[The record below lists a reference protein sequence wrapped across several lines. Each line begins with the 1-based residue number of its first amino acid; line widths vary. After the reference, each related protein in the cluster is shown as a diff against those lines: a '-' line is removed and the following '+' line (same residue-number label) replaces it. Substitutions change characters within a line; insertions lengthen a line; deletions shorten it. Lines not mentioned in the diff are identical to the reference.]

1 MKSQH
6 IELTNEIIELK
17 KDKNKIIEAIIIL
30 IRSNAAKKKIYTLE
44 HELEIIENILKKKRK
59 EKERLLTNIL
69 KAYNI

>member
-44 HELEIIENILKKKRK
+44 RELEIIENILKKKRK

>member
-44 HELEIIENILKKKRK
+44 HELEIIENVLKKKRK
-59 EKERLLTNIL
+59 EKERLLANIL